1 MPLIGDSTGDSTNHP
16 LPTRL
21 SRALGDMY
29 TLEGEIGRGG
39 MGVVYRARDERL
51 QRRVAIKV
59 LPPELAFQNDI
70 RARFTREAQTAAR
83 LSHPHIVPI
92 HTVGE
97 GEGLVYFVMGYVDGE
112 SVAGR
117 IRRRGKLPVE
127 EARRIMAETAD
138 ALGAAH
144 TFGVIHRDIK
154 PDNILLEGTRG
165 RVMVTDFGIAK
176 ALSQAS
182 GATLTGAGV
191 AIGTPSFMSPEQAAG
206 EREIDGRSDIYS
218 LGVVAYQ
225 MLTGDLPFYAPTV
238 AGILMKQITEPAPD
252 VRTKRPDTPEDLA
265 LAVSRCLEKDPQN
278 RWPTADALRRG
289 LENRS
294 VGGYRPTGTGWRT
307 GRAAERAKPPERE
320 SRSSAR
326 PPRPSQGRERV
337 PSPRRPPLPARQS
350 SRQPA
355 SEDTPLPNTGEPQII
370 VRVRAQFARWAA
382 VSGGLFMINV
392 ATGIE
397 HPWFL
402 IPAAGMGFGLLQG
415 YGKLW
420 QAGYGWR
427 DVLKR
432 PPAPD
437 AVETTLIKGGKLP
450 RQLPP
455 PQASEYGA
463 ELALVLQ
470 VHGDRAAVYKLLE
483 KLTPAEREML
493 PEIGPTV
500 DALYERATDLARTLH
515 AMETNLDTDGLGQI
529 ESRIQALNRE
539 PDDAER
545 ARRLALLE
553 KQRRTLT
560 DLEARRSQ
568 VSAHLESCVLAVQN
582 VRFDLLRLRS
592 AGVAAVLGDLTNAT
606 QQAKA
611 LSRDVDNVIA
621 AAGEI
626 REVMR

>member
-1 MPLIGDSTGDSTNHP
+1 MSDPINQP

-21 SRALGDMY
+21 AQALGGMY

-59 LPPELAFQNDI
+59 LPPELAFQSDI

-265 LAVSRCLEKDPQN
+265 LAVSRCLEKDPEN

-294 VGGYRPTGTGWRT
+294 VGTYRPTGTGWRT
-307 GRAAERAKPPERE
+307 GRLSEGRARPSERDTRNPA
-320 SRSSAR
+320 SAR
-326 PPRPSQGRERV
+326 APRPSQARDRA
-337 PSPRRPPLPARQS
+337 SSARQPPLPARQS
-350 SRQPA
+350 SRHPV
-355 SEDTPLPNTGEPQII
+355 SDDTPLPKTGEPEII
-370 VRVRAQFARWAA
+370 VKVRAQFARWAA
-382 VSGGLFMINV
+382 ISGGLLMINV
-392 ATGIE
+392 ATGID

-402 IPAAGMGFGLLQG
+402 IPAAAMGFGLLQG

-420 QAGYGWR
+420 QTGYSWR

-437 AVETTLIKGGKLP
+437 AVETTMIKGGKLP

-455 PQASEYGA
+455 PQAAEYGA
-463 ELALVLQ
+463 QLAFILQ
-470 VHGDRAAVYKLLE
+470 THGDRVAIYKLLE

-500 DALYERATDLARTLH
+500 DALYERATDLARTLQ

-529 ESRIQALNRE
+529 EARIEALNRE

-553 KQRRTLT
+553 KQRRTVT
-560 DLEARRSQ
+560 DLQTRRSQ
-568 VSAHLESCVLAVQN
+568 VAAHLESCVLAVQN

-606 QQAKA
+606 QQARA